1 MIKLVDGDVLI
12 LNGREIITEKNAF
25 KSAVKSKLGKD
36 FSLDDAK
43 KGTMA
48 YKILASHNKSEHA
61 DFLRLKFDSITSHD
75 ITYVGIIQTAR
86 ASGMDKFPIPY
97 VLTNCHNSLCAVGG
111 TINEDDHKFALSAA
125 KKYGGIYVPPNLAVI
140 HSYNRE
146 MMAKCG
152 GMILGS
158 DSHTRYGALG
168 TMGVGEGGGELVK
181 QLLGQTYDMKYPQV
195 IAIYLKGKPSP
206 AVGPHDVALT
216 IIKAVYNNNFV
227 KNKVMEFIGEGVNS
241 LPVEFRNGIDVMTTE
256 TGCWSSIWET
266 DDLVRDYFETHGR
279 PGDFDRIS
287 PDEIT
292 LYDGLVEVDLS
303 KIKPSI
309 ALPFHPSNVYTIE
322 ELKENAED
330 IFTDIEKNS
339 KETFSSNEI
348 KIDLISKIRN
358 GQIRFEQGII
368 VGCSGGTFDNIMA
381 AADILR
387 GKSIGNGSFSL
398 SIYPGSQPTY
408 LELVRN
414 GAVADL
420 MAAGALV
427 KPAFCGPCFGAGD
440 TPANNELSIRHATRN
455 FPNREGSKPTEGQV
469 SLVALMDARSI
480 AATAVNEGILTAA
493 DEIDVN
499 YSGKRYYFDKTV
511 YEKRVYNG
519 WSKED
524 PSAELVYGP
533 NIKDWPSMPSL
544 TEHVLIKVVTYI
556 NDPVTTTDEI
566 IPSGETSSYRS
577 NPMKLAEFTF
587 SRKDPA
593 YVCKAKEV
601 LKYEL
606 SREEGNNPE
615 EVEELKEVYNSIRKI
630 EGFEDTNAQDIGI
643 GSTIYAN
650 KPGDGSAR
658 EYAASCQRI
667 LGAWANIAKEYA
679 TKRYR
684 SNLINWGIIPFLIE
698 DKSLIKKDDFIFIP
712 NIKTAILNKT
722 KDIKAYVLGDKIKEI
737 SLSIGHLTDKET
749 EILVSGSLINYN
761 KKNKGNP

>member
-398 SIYPGSQPTY
+398 SVYPGSQPTY

-420 MAAGALV
+420 MAAGVLV

-593 YVCKAKEV
+593 YVGKAKEV

>member
-524 PSAELVYGP
+524 PSAQLVYGP

-593 YVCKAKEV
+593 YVGKAKEV

>member
-86 ASGMDKFPIPY
+86 ASGMDKFSIPY

-593 YVCKAKEV
+593 YVGKAKEV

>member
-1 MIKLVDGDVLI
+1 LIKLVDGDVLI

-593 YVCKAKEV
+593 YVGKAKEV

>member
-1 MIKLVDGDVLI
+1 
-12 LNGREIITEKNAF
+12 
-25 KSAVKSKLGKD
+25 
-36 FSLDDAK
+36 
-43 KGTMA
+43 
-48 YKILASHNKSEHA
+48 
-61 DFLRLKFDSITSHD
+61 
-75 ITYVGIIQTAR
+75 
-86 ASGMDKFPIPY
+86 
-97 VLTNCHNSLCAVGG
+97 
-111 TINEDDHKFALSAA
+111 
-125 KKYGGIYVPPNLAVI
+125 
-140 HSYNRE
+140 
-146 MMAKCG
+146 
-152 GMILGS
+152 
-158 DSHTRYGALG
+158 
-168 TMGVGEGGGELVK
+168 
-181 QLLGQTYDMKYPQV
+181 
-195 IAIYLKGKPSP
+195 
-206 AVGPHDVALT
+206 
-216 IIKAVYNNNFV
+216 
-227 KNKVMEFIGEGVNS
+227 FIGEGVNS

-420 MAAGALV
+420 MAAGVLV

-593 YVCKAKEV
+593 YVGKAKEV

>member
-303 KIKPSI
+303 KTKPSI

-593 YVCKAKEV
+593 YVGKAKEV

>member
-1 MIKLVDGDVLI
+1 M
-12 LNGREIITEKNAF
+12 
-25 KSAVKSKLGKD
+25 
-36 FSLDDAK
+36 
-43 KGTMA
+43 
-48 YKILASHNKSEHA
+48 
-61 DFLRLKFDSITSHD
+61 
-75 ITYVGIIQTAR
+75 
-86 ASGMDKFPIPY
+86 
-97 VLTNCHNSLCAVGG
+97 
-111 TINEDDHKFALSAA
+111 
-125 KKYGGIYVPPNLAVI
+125 
-140 HSYNRE
+140 
-146 MMAKCG
+146 
-152 GMILGS
+152 
-158 DSHTRYGALG
+158 
-168 TMGVGEGGGELVK
+168 
-181 QLLGQTYDMKYPQV
+181 
-195 IAIYLKGKPSP
+195 
-206 AVGPHDVALT
+206 
-216 IIKAVYNNNFV
+216 
-227 KNKVMEFIGEGVNS
+227 
-241 LPVEFRNGIDVMTTE
+241 
-256 TGCWSSIWET
+256 
-266 DDLVRDYFETHGR
+266 
-279 PGDFDRIS
+279 
-287 PDEIT
+287 
-292 LYDGLVEVDLS
+292 
-303 KIKPSI
+303 
-309 ALPFHPSNVYTIE
+309 
-322 ELKENAED
+322 
-330 IFTDIEKNS
+330 
-339 KETFSSNEI
+339 
-348 KIDLISKIRN
+348 
-358 GQIRFEQGII
+358 
-368 VGCSGGTFDNIMA
+368 
-381 AADILR
+381 
-387 GKSIGNGSFSL
+387 

-593 YVCKAKEV
+593 YVGKAKEV

-698 DKSLIKKDDFIFIP
+698 DKSLIKKM
-712 NIKTAILNKT
+712 
-722 KDIKAYVLGDKIKEI
+722 I
-737 SLSIGHLTDKET
+737 SYLSPTSKPP
-749 EILVSGSLINYN
+749 Y
-761 KKNKGNP
+761 

>member
-36 FSLDDAK
+36 FSPDDAK

-593 YVCKAKEV
+593 YVGKAKEV

>member
-420 MAAGALV
+420 MAAGVLV

-593 YVCKAKEV
+593 YVGKAKEV

>member
-1 MIKLVDGDVLI
+1 
-12 LNGREIITEKNAF
+12 
-25 KSAVKSKLGKD
+25 VKSKLGKD

-593 YVCKAKEV
+593 YVGKAKEV

>member
-1 MIKLVDGDVLI
+1 LIKLVDGDVLI

-420 MAAGALV
+420 MAAGVLV

-593 YVCKAKEV
+593 YVGKAKEV

>member
-1 MIKLVDGDVLI
+1 LIKLVDGDVLI

-86 ASGMDKFPIPY
+86 ASGMDKFSIPY

-593 YVCKAKEV
+593 YVGKAKEV

>member
-368 VGCSGGTFDNIMA
+368 VGCSAGTFDNIMA

-420 MAAGALV
+420 MAAGVLV

-593 YVCKAKEV
+593 YVGKAKEV

>member
-387 GKSIGNGSFSL
+387 G
-398 SIYPGSQPTY
+398 
-408 LELVRN
+408 
-414 GAVADL
+414 
-420 MAAGALV
+420 
-427 KPAFCGPCFGAGD
+427 
-440 TPANNELSIRHATRN
+440 
-455 FPNREGSKPTEGQV
+455 NR
-469 SLVALMDARSI
+469 
-480 AATAVNEGILTAA
+480 
-493 DEIDVN
+493 
-499 YSGKRYYFDKTV
+499 
-511 YEKRVYNG
+511 
-519 WSKED
+519 
-524 PSAELVYGP
+524 
-533 NIKDWPSMPSL
+533 
-544 TEHVLIKVVTYI
+544 
-556 NDPVTTTDEI
+556 
-566 IPSGETSSYRS
+566 
-577 NPMKLAEFTF
+577 
-587 SRKDPA
+587 
-593 YVCKAKEV
+593 
-601 LKYEL
+601 
-606 SREEGNNPE
+606 
-615 EVEELKEVYNSIRKI
+615 
-630 EGFEDTNAQDIGI
+630 
-643 GSTIYAN
+643 
-650 KPGDGSAR
+650 
-658 EYAASCQRI
+658 
-667 LGAWANIAKEYA
+667 
-679 TKRYR
+679 
-684 SNLINWGIIPFLIE
+684 
-698 DKSLIKKDDFIFIP
+698 
-712 NIKTAILNKT
+712 
-722 KDIKAYVLGDKIKEI
+722 
-737 SLSIGHLTDKET
+737 
-749 EILVSGSLINYN
+749 
-761 KKNKGNP
+761 

>member
-593 YVCKAKEV
+593 YVGKAKEV